1 MAKQSGFYLIFLIL
15 LTFICSILNLIG
27 LNYTITNLIL
37 LIFNVSAFLLLGFK
51 NGIKSNIKGYFA
63 GLKIGASMLLIL
75 FLINLVISQKVFSFS
90 LLIYY
95 LILILTSIFGG
106 MLGKA
111 KKKDEN

>member
-1 MAKQSGFYLIFLIL
+1 MAKQLGFYLIFLIL
-15 LTFICSILNLIG
+15 LTFICSLLNLIG

-63 GLKIGASMLLIL
+63 GLKIGSLMLLIL
-75 FLINLVISQKVFSFS
+75 FLINLVISQKVFSLS

>member
-1 MAKQSGFYLIFLIL
+1 MAKQLGFYLIFLIL
-15 LTFICSILNLIG
+15 LTFICSLLNLIG

-37 LIFNVSAFLLLGFK
+37 LIFNVSAFLFLGFK

-63 GLKIGASMLLIL
+63 GLNIGASMLLIL